1 MRKPKQLL
9 LILILFLF
17 SQCKKDGKGCWQA
30 FDPAG
35 YGDAPGLVLCDKTK
49 AEAEAAYPE
58 FWFYKAGEEKF
69 CWKVQIGSR
78 ESYGW
83 GVPKSMAEKY
93 MQENGAFQ
101 FTKIDCGS
109 FCALE
114 WHEKHKSK
122 ITNQFGPT
130 YIITENI
137 LSADS
142 CSKLAVGKVVV
153 VRETADSLITREVVK
168 RFP

>member
-1 MRKPKQLL
+1 
-9 LILILFLF
+9 
-17 SQCKKDGKGCWQA
+17 
-30 FDPAG
+30 
-35 YGDAPGLVLCDKTK
+35 VLCDKTK
-49 AEAEAAYPE
+49 AEAEAAYPQ

-83 GVPKSMAEKY
+83 GVPTSMAEKY

-122 ITNQFGPT
+122 ITSQFGPT
-130 YIITENI
+130 YLITETI

-142 CSKLAVGKVVV
+142 CSKLGVGKVVV
-153 VRETADSLITREVVK
+153 VRQTADSLITREVVK
-168 RFP
+168 KFP